1 MRIGLVELIVIVI
14 VAIALI
20 KPEKLRG
27 IASNIGKAMR
37 IIKEEND
44 KLNKEII
51 EPVKETVEPLTQP
64 LQDAVKPVTDL
75 TKEVE
80 NTVNEVKNNITS
92 K

>member
-20 KPEKLRG
+20 KPEKSRG
-27 IASNIGKAMR
+27 IASNVGKAMK
-37 IIKEEND
+37 IIKEENA
-44 KLNKEII
+44 KLNKEVI

>member
-1 MRIGLVELIVIVI
+1 MRIGLTELIVIII

-27 IASNIGKAMR
+27 ITSNIIKAMK

-44 KLNKEII
+44 KLNKEVI
-51 EPVKETVEPLTQP
+51 EPVKETVEPFTQP
-64 LQDAVKPVTDL
+64 LQDTVKPVTDL